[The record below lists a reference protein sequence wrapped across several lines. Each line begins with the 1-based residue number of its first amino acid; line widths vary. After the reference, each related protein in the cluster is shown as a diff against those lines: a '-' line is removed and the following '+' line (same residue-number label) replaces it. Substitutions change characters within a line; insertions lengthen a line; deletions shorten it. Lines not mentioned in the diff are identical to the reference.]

1 MKVLSMTAMMPVLPL
16 LLLAA
21 VATPAGE
28 TVTRPAP
35 QTTIVRADAD
45 GPDRPV
51 TRLGTADDL
60 ARLCAALDPPER
72 LRPKGDAVA
81 RGEAETRHDAEHDAA
96 VAGRYEVAVP
106 ATGLAFAPYDGPER
120 RLALVEPVQLPVAGG
135 SARLWPTEER
145 SLAAEVD
152 AAGAR
157 RVIDAQRA
165 GRLSLALVFDLSDDA
180 TCGRGARGKKLVV
193 PVEPVSWR
201 WLDGE
206 TVLARGGAAV
216 DRPLLTAAQGAKPRV
231 DVGEPIAG
239 PPEAKKAVLAR
250 AVDLEACYA
259 EALRRDP
266 GADGVLVADLGGQRP
281 AISADSV
288 GDPEL
293 AACVAK
299 VLAPL
304 APSQGRLAVPIRF
317 ELDPP
322 GMIRPVTPATKE

>member
-1 MKVLSMTAMMPVLPL
+1 MTAMMPVLPL

-21 VATPAGE
+21 TAAPAGKLA
-28 TVTRPAP
+28 TRPAP
-35 QTTIVRADAD
+35 KPVAVRADAE

-51 TRLGTADDL
+51 TRLGTAADL
-60 ARLCAALDPPER
+60 ARLCAALDPTER

-81 RGEAETRHDAEHDAA
+81 RGEAETRQDADHDAA
-96 VAGRYEVAVP
+96 VAARYEVVVP
-106 ATGLAFAPYDGPER
+106 AAGLAFAPYDGPER
-120 RLALVEPVQLPVAGG
+120 RLALVEPVQLAVAGG
-135 SARLWPTEER
+135 TARLWPTEER

-180 TCGRGARGKKLVV
+180 SCGRGDRGKKLVL
-193 PVEPVSWR
+193 PVEPVAWR

-206 TVLARGGAAV
+206 TVLAHGGAAV

-239 PPEAKKAVLAR
+239 PPDAKKAVLAR
-250 AVDLEACYA
+250 SVDLEACYA
-259 EALRRDP
+259 EALQRDP

-288 GDPEL
+288 GDPDL
-293 AACVAK
+293 AACVAR

-322 GMIRPVTPATKE
+322 GKVRPAAPATKE